1 MATRYRA
8 MAAPVDVSTGDGRR
22 FAPGAIV
29 AAEPPLPI
37 RYVPRD
43 IGGHDGAITVGRM
56 DDIEVTD
63 GAIYGNVT
71 MFDDVDPMKMPALS
85 EAVHE
90 AMKYIEEGVIGLS
103 VDLDDFDAMVVPKGA
118 SADEAMTP
126 GEVVEEVPAEE
137 IDEDLEEEELELLIT
152 RGRIR
157 AATLVDIPAFAETK
171 GQFERLDDSGL
182 TASVSGSTDLPVLED
197 RAYEWDGAAAASRVF
212 DQCSD
217 EDGNIDRACASK
229 AFLWVD
235 GDGTRR
241 GDYKLGFADVF
252 DGEMHIVPRGVAAT
266 AGGRGVDAADIP
278 VSDKDA
284 IKSRICSL
292 YAKVRSVFSDW
303 PECPFDRSESAE
315 DNEPNNDGMGD
326 AASIAALI
334 ASVAAP
340 ERTAFGSFEPPV
352 AIDAPTPM
360 TYDFERGVVYG
371 HIYQHGVCHV
381 GIPHECRTPPV
392 DEDFRH
398 FHVYPV
404 ETTEGTVFAG
414 RITAGGT
421 HPERSLSLTAVRR
434 AYDDKTTVAYV
445 RASVDDHGIFVCGP
459 LETGLD
465 SETLGILS
473 RRKVSGH
480 WPEVGNE
487 GDIFLAEI
495 LALAEGR
502 PEDSEPG
509 FPIGVHMRNGRMVG
523 LTAALGPEPPA
534 PTAETVQTAL
544 SGNVPAG
551 SVMDMAT
558 IFKIAYAVM
567 EEEKVK
573 SARAA
578 SARQGLL
585 AAMEA
590 DAEMMRVDLARAIGE

>member
-103 VDLDDFDAMVVPKGA
+103 VDLDDFDAVVVPKGA
-118 SADEAMTP
+118 SADAAMTP

-182 TASVSGSTDLPVLED
+182 TASVSGDTDLPVYDD
-197 RAYEWDGAAAASRVF
+197 REYEWDGSAAAQRVF
-212 DQCSD
+212 DAYSD
-217 EDGNIDRACASK
+217 EDGNVDKSRAGR

-235 GDGTRR
+235 GDGTKR
-241 GDYKLGFADVF
+241 GDYKLGFADIT
-252 DGEMHIVPRGVAAT
+252 DGELRIVPRGVAAT

-278 VSDKDA
+278 ADAKDA

-292 YAKVRSVFSDW
+292 YAKIRAKFEDW
-303 PECPFDRSESAE
+303 PECPFDRSE
-315 DNEPNNDGMGD
+315 GD
-326 AASIAALI
+326 AALI

-340 ERTAFGSFEPPV
+340 PDLQRTAFGSFEPPV

-523 LTAALGPEPPA
+523 LTAALGPEPPV
-534 PTAETVQTAL
+534 PTAETIQTAL

-567 EEEKVK
+567 EEEKAK
-573 SARAA
+573 SARVA

>member
-29 AAEPPLPI
+29 SAEPPLPI
-37 RYVPRD
+37 RYVRED
-43 IGGHDGAITVGRM
+43 VGGHDGAMVVGRM
-56 DDIEVTD
+56 DDITVEE
-63 GAIYGNVT
+63 GAIYGVIT
-71 MFDDVDPMKMPALS
+71 MFDDIDPQKMPTLA
-85 EAVHE
+85 ETVAE
-90 AMKYIEEGVIGLS
+90 AMKLMDEGVLGLS
-103 VDLDDFDAMVVPKGA
+103 VDLDDFDAEVVAKGA
-118 SADEAMTP
+118 DAGITP
-126 GEVVEEVPAEE
+126 PEVTEETEDEEVEDSEE
-137 IDEDLEEEELELLIT
+137 AEEELELLIT
-152 RGRIR
+152 KGRIR

-171 GQFERLDDSGL
+171 GSFERLEDADAAMV
-182 TASVSGSTDLPVLED
+182 ASVSGDTELPVLED
-197 RAYEWDGAAAASRVF
+197 REHAWDGPAAANRVF

-217 EDGNIDRACASK
+217 EDGNVDRACASK

-235 GDGTRR
+235 GDGTKR
-241 GDYKLGFADVF
+241 GDYKLGFADIV
-252 DGEMHIVPRGVAAT
+252 DGELRIIPRGVAAT
-266 AGGRGVDAADIP
+266 AGGRGVESTEGVDQDA
-278 VSDKDA
+278 V
-284 IKSRICSL
+284 KSRICSL
-292 YAKVRSVFSDW
+292 YARVRSVFDDW
-303 PECPFDRSESAE
+303 PACPFDSSAQ
-315 DNEPNNDGMGD
+315 D
-326 AASIAALI
+326 AALI
-334 ASVAAP
+334 AAVAT
-340 ERTAFGSFEPPV
+340 ETRVRFEDFQPPV

-421 HPERSLSLTAVRR
+421 HPDRSLGLTAVRR

-534 PTAETVQTAL
+534 PTVETVQTAL

-567 EEEKVK
+567 EEEKAK
-573 SARAA
+573 SARVA

>member
-63 GAIYGNVT
+63 GAIYGVVT
-71 MFDDVDPMKMPALS
+71 MFDDVDPVKMPALS

-103 VDLDDFDAMVVPKGA
+103 VDLDDFDAVVVPKGA
-118 SADEAMTP
+118 DADAAMVP
-126 GEVVEEVPAEE
+126 GEVIEDEIEDEEM
-137 IDEDLEEEELELLIT
+137 EEEELELLIT

-171 GQFERLDDSGL
+171 GQFERLEEAAI
-182 TASVSGSTDLPVLED
+182 TASVSGDTELPVLED
-197 RAYEWDGAAAASRVF
+197 REHAWDGPAAAQRIF
-212 DQCSD
+212 DAYSD
-217 EDGNIDRACASK
+217 EEGNVDKSRAGR

-235 GDGTRR
+235 GDGTKRE
-241 GDYKLGFADVF
+241 DYKLGFADIV
-252 DGEMHIVPRGVAAT
+252 DGELRIIPRGVAAT
-266 AGGRGVDAADIP
+266 AGGRGVDSADIE
-278 VSDKDA
+278 DKDA
-284 IKSRICSL
+284 VKSRICSL
-292 YAKVRSVFSDW
+292 YARVRQSFDDW
-303 PECPFDRSESAE
+303 PECPFDRSE
-315 DNEPNNDGMGD
+315 GD
-326 AASIAALI
+326 AALI

-340 ERTAFGSFEPPV
+340 ERTAFGSFEPPI
-352 AIDAPTPM
+352 AIDKPTPM
-360 TYDFERGVVYG
+360 TYDFDRGVVYG

-414 RITAGGT
+414 RITAGGG
-421 HPERSLSLTAVRR
+421 HPDRSLSLTAVRR
-434 AYDDKTTVAYV
+434 AYDDKATVAYV

-487 GDIFLAEI
+487 GEIFLAEV

-509 FPIGVHMRNGRMVG
+509 FPIGVHVRNGRVVG
-523 LTAALGPEPPA
+523 MTAALGPMPMLPVAVEGA
-534 PTAETVQTAL
+534 PEQLAMGVSE
-544 SGNVPAG
+544 
-551 SVMDMAT
+551 MAQ
-558 IFKIAYAVM
+558 IFRVAYQVM
-567 EEEKVK
+567 EEE
-573 SARAA
+573 RANRELA
-578 SARQGLL
+578 TTARQGLL

-590 DAEMMRVDLARAIGE
+590 DAEMMRADLARAIGE

>member
-43 IGGHDGAITVGRM
+43 IGGHDGAIVVGRM

-71 MFDDVDPMKMPALS
+71 MFDDVDPVKMPALA
-85 EAVHE
+85 EAVAE
-90 AMKYIEEGVIGLS
+90 AIHYIDQGVIGLS
-103 VDLDDFDAMVVPKGA
+103 VDLDDFDAVVVPKG
-118 SADEAMTP
+118 SDADAAMMP
-126 GEVVEEVPAEE
+126 GEVVEE
-137 IDEDLEEEELELLIT
+137 DEDDDMEEVEEELELLIT
-152 RGRIR
+152 KGRIR

-171 GQFERLDDSGL
+171 GQFERLEDDAL
-182 TASVSGSTDLPVLED
+182 VASVSGDTELPVLED
-197 RAYEWDGAAAASRVF
+197 REHAWDGPAAAQRVF
-212 DQCSD
+212 DAYSD
-217 EDGNIDRACASK
+217 EEGNVDKSRAAR

-235 GDGTRR
+235 GDGTKR
-241 GDYKLGFADVF
+241 GDYKLGFADIV
-252 DGEMHIVPRGVAAT
+252 DGELRIIPRGVAAT
-266 AGGRGVDAADIP
+266 AGGRGVDSTDIP
-278 VSDKDA
+278 DADKGA
-284 IKSRICSL
+284 VRSRICSL
-292 YAKVRSVFSDW
+292 YARIRQSFEDW
-303 PECPFDRSESAE
+303 PECPFDRSEAA
-315 DNEPNNDGMGD
+315 DDEPNNDGMGD
-326 AASIAALI
+326 ASAD
-334 ASVAAP
+334 VAAILASMGAVAD
-340 ERTAFGSFEPPV
+340 RTSFGSFAPPV
-352 AIDAPTPM
+352 AIDGPTPM
-360 TYDFERGVVYG
+360 TYDFERGMVYG

-414 RITAGGT
+414 RITAGGN
-421 HPERSLSLTAVRR
+421 HPDRSLSLTAVRR

-459 LETGLD
+459 LEPGLD
-465 SETLGILS
+465 ADTLGILS

-487 GDIFLAEI
+487 GEIFLAEI

-509 FPIGVHMRNGRMVG
+509 FPIGVHVRDGRVVG
-523 LTAALGPEPPA
+523 MTAALGPEA
-534 PTAETVQTAL
+534 PVPTVTVERNGSPEAFRMTPEGLATLFRETYRL
-544 SGNVPAG
+544 
-551 SVMDMAT
+551 
-558 IFKIAYAVM
+558 M
-567 EEEKVK
+567 EEEKADRERV
-573 SARAA
+573 A
-578 SARQGLL
+578 SARHGLL
-585 AAMEA
+585 AAIDA
-590 DAEMMRVDLARAIGE
+590 DAEMMRAELARAIGA

>member
-63 GAIYGNVT
+63 GAIYGVVT
-71 MFDDVDPMKMPALS
+71 MFDDVDPVKMPALS

-103 VDLDDFDAMVVPKGA
+103 VDLDDFDAVVVPKGA
-118 SADEAMTP
+118 DADAAMVP
-126 GEVVEEVPAEE
+126 GEVIEEVEE
-137 IDEDLEEEELELLIT
+137 EDSEREEEELELLIT

-171 GQFERLDDSGL
+171 GQFERLEEAAI
-182 TASVSGSTDLPVLED
+182 TASVSGDTELPVLED
-197 RAYEWDGAAAASRVF
+197 REHPWDGPAAAQRVF
-212 DQCSD
+212 DAYSD
-217 EDGNIDRACASK
+217 EEGNVDKSRAGR

-235 GDGTRR
+235 GDGTER
-241 GDYKLGFADVF
+241 GHYKLPFADIV
-252 DGEMHIVPRGVAAT
+252 DGELRIIPRGVAAT
-266 AGGRGVDAADIP
+266 AGGRGVDSADIE
-278 VSDKDA
+278 DKDA
-284 IKSRICSL
+284 VKSRICSL
-292 YAKVRSVFSDW
+292 YARVRQSFEDW
-303 PECPFDRSESAE
+303 PECPFDRSEGDE
-315 DNEPNNDGMGD
+315 DEPNNDGMGD
-326 AASIAALI
+326 ASAN
-334 ASVAAP
+334 VAAILASMGAVA
-340 ERTAFGSFEPPV
+340 ERTAFRAFTPPV
-352 AIDAPTPM
+352 AIDKPTPM

-414 RITAGGT
+414 RITAGGG
-421 HPERSLSLTAVRR
+421 HPDRSLSLTAVRR

-465 SETLGILS
+465 SETLGVLS

-487 GDIFLAEI
+487 GEIFLAEV

-509 FPIGVHMRNGRMVG
+509 FPIGVHVRNGRVVG
-523 LTAALGPEPPA
+523 MTASLGPVA
-534 PTAETVQTAL
+534 PVPEVTVERNGQPEVFQMTPEGLATLFRETYRL
-544 SGNVPAG
+544 
-551 SVMDMAT
+551 
-558 IFKIAYAVM
+558 M
-567 EEEKVK
+567 EVEKVNRE
-573 SARAA
+573 RATV
-578 SARQGLL
+578 ARQGLL
-585 AAMEA
+585 AAMEV
-590 DAEMMRVDLARAIGE
+590 DAEMMRADLARAIGE